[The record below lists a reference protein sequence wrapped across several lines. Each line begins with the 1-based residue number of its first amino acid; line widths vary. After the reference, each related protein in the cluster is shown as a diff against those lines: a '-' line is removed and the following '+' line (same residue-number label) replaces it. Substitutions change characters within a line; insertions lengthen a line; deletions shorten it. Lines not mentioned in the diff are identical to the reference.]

1 MTYDPKLA
9 AEESRRI
16 AQHETVKNR
25 LRAEVN
31 QEIAD
36 AAHDEAPAM
45 RGEVEGVGRRLRHR
59 AVREVAATEREVDR
73 SRALSRVV
81 QVVDYVFCLVYGLIT
96 LEIVLEAT
104 GAREG
109 NGFKQFVDAV
119 TTPILAPF
127 RTLFPSVGEGQ
138 YRLMF
143 SYIAALVIYGL
154 FHLAAR
160 GLIRLIGRRT
170 AEI

>member
-31 QEIAD
+31 REIAD
-36 AAHDEAPAM
+36 AAQDESAAT
-45 RGEVEGVGRRLRHR
+45 RGQIREVGHEMKHR
-59 AVREVAATEREVDR
+59 AVAEVADTEREIDR
-73 SRALSRVV
+73 SRALARVG
-81 QVVDYVFCLVYGLIT
+81 QVVDYVFCLVYGLIA

-109 NGFKQFVDAV
+109 NWFKQVVDAV

-127 RTLFPSVGEGQ
+127 RTLFPSIGDGQ
-138 YRLMF
+138 YRIMF

-160 GLIRLIGRRT
+160 GLIRLIARRK